1 MSLPR
6 PYFLRR
12 TPGPDTFNKA
22 RALVK
27 HLLAT
32 APGPQ
37 TTRALFAAGTRLDA
51 IPGSGTPLRRVVDD
65 AKAKKGEEKDGQ
77 HVVRSLS
84 YLKAVIHDLKTR
96 NQIEQ
101 VQIPSP
107 HTHRKHIF
115 AWQPFTPRVS
125 VTPPAKKPKAPWLPS
140 ALAAI
145 RLGGDLTHLNRRKR
159 RKALAEVRVGALRLH
174 SQADLERREREVAE
188 SERRRAER
196 KAAKLVVPLTADVS
210 AVEAR
215 A

>member
-1 MSLPR
+1 MPLPK

-12 TPGPDTFNKA
+12 TPGPDTFNTA

-27 HLLAT
+27 HLLST

-37 TTRALFAAGTRLDA
+37 TTRALFAAGTQLQQ
-51 IPGSGTPLRRVVDD
+51 IPGSETPLTRVV
-65 AKAKKGEEKDGQ
+65 KKGQNEEEQ

-96 NQIEQ
+96 NQISQ

-115 AWQPFTPRVS
+115 AWASFVPKHAPSAPVI
-125 VTPPAKKPKAPWLPS
+125 KKPKAPWLPS

-159 RKALAEVRVGALRLH
+159 RKALMEVRVGALRLH
-174 SQADLERREREVAE
+174 SQADLERREREGLEV
-188 SERRRAER
+188 ERRRAER
-196 KAAKLVVPLTADVS
+196 KASREVVPPAGDVG